1 MFSYEFCEMF
11 KNTNFIKDFQ
21 WLILWLPDTPWS
33 QDVNRTYIRRSIYI
47 LCLRGKYIWVNT
59 FHTSKIELF
68 YHSDELNGLTTSQIK
83 RQTCNMNRESCQ
95 LRIGAHHYKKKEKYQ
110 AWSNKITFKETAKSP
125 KKIYSIN

>member
-95 LRIGAHHYKKKEKYQ
+95 LRIGAHHYKKKRNIKPGQTKLRSKKRQTVRKKYI
-110 AWSNKITFKETAKSP
+110 A
-125 KKIYSIN
+125 

>member
-11 KNTNFIKDFQ
+11 KNTNFIKDFR

-47 LCLRGKYIWVNT
+47 LCLRGKYICVNT

-95 LRIGAHHYKKKEKYQ
+95 LRIGAHHYKKKRNIKPGQTKLRSKKRQKIRKKYI
-110 AWSNKITFKETAKSP
+110 A
-125 KKIYSIN
+125 

>member
-83 RQTCNMNRESCQ
+83 RQTCNTNRESCQ
-95 LRIGAHHYKKKEKYQ
+95 LRIGAHHYKKKRNIKPGQTKLLSKKRQKVRKKYI
-110 AWSNKITFKETAKSP
+110 A
-125 KKIYSIN
+125 

>member
-33 QDVNRTYIRRSIYI
+33 QDVNRMYIRRSIYI

-95 LRIGAHHYKKKEKYQ
+95 LRIGAHHYKKKRNIKPGQTKLRSKKRQKVRKKYI
-110 AWSNKITFKETAKSP
+110 A
-125 KKIYSIN
+125 

>member
-21 WLILWLPDTPWS
+21 WLILWLPETPWS
-33 QDVNRTYIRRSIYI
+33 QDVNRTDIRRSIYI

-95 LRIGAHHYKKKEKYQ
+95 LRIGAHHYKKKRNIKPGQTKLRSKKRQKVRKKYI
-110 AWSNKITFKETAKSP
+110 A
-125 KKIYSIN
+125 

>member
-11 KNTNFIKDFQ
+11 KNTNFIKDFR

-95 LRIGAHHYKKKEKYQ
+95 LRIGANHYKKKRNIKPGQTKLRSKKRQKVRKKYI
-110 AWSNKITFKETAKSP
+110 A
-125 KKIYSIN
+125 

>member
-11 KNTNFIKDFQ
+11 KNTNFIKDFR
-21 WLILWLPDTPWS
+21 WLILWLPDTLWS

-95 LRIGAHHYKKKEKYQ
+95 LRIGANHYKKKRNIKPGQTKLRSKKRQKIRKKYI
-110 AWSNKITFKETAKSP
+110 A
-125 KKIYSIN
+125 

>member
-47 LCLRGKYIWVNT
+47 LCLRGKCIWVNT

-95 LRIGAHHYKKKEKYQ
+95 LRIGANHYKKKRNIKPGQTKLRSKKRQKIRKKYI
-110 AWSNKITFKETAKSP
+110 A
-125 KKIYSIN
+125 

>member
-1 MFSYEFCEMF
+1 MFSYELCEMF

-59 FHTSKIELF
+59 FHISKIELF

-95 LRIGAHHYKKKEKYQ
+95 LRIGAHHYKKKRNIKPGQTKLRSKKRQKVRKKYI
-110 AWSNKITFKETAKSP
+110 A
-125 KKIYSIN
+125 

>member
-59 FHTSKIELF
+59 FHTSKTELF

-95 LRIGAHHYKKKEKYQ
+95 LRIGAHYYKKKRNIKPGQTKLRSKKRQKVRKKYI
-110 AWSNKITFKETAKSP
+110 A
-125 KKIYSIN
+125 

>member
-11 KNTNFIKDFQ
+11 KNTNLIKDFQ

-95 LRIGAHHYKKKEKYQ
+95 LRIGAHHYKKKRNIKPGQTKLRSKKRQKVRKKYI
-110 AWSNKITFKETAKSP
+110 A
-125 KKIYSIN
+125 

>member
-11 KNTNFIKDFQ
+11 KNTNFIKDFR

-95 LRIGAHHYKKKEKYQ
+95 LRIGANHYKKKRNIKPGQTKLRSKKRQKIRKKYI
-110 AWSNKITFKETAKSP
+110 A
-125 KKIYSIN
+125 

>member
-11 KNTNFIKDFQ
+11 KNTNFIKDFR

-33 QDVNRTYIRRSIYI
+33 QDVNRTYIRRSVYI

-95 LRIGAHHYKKKEKYQ
+95 LRIGAHHYKKKRNIKPGQTKLRSKKRQKVRKKYI
-110 AWSNKITFKETAKSP
+110 A
-125 KKIYSIN
+125 

>member
-95 LRIGAHHYKKKEKYQ
+95 LRIGANHYKKKRNIKPGQTKLRSKKRQKVRKKYI
-110 AWSNKITFKETAKSP
+110 A
-125 KKIYSIN
+125 

>member
-95 LRIGAHHYKKKEKYQ
+95 LRIGANHYKKKRNIKPGQTKLRSKKRQKIRKKYI
-110 AWSNKITFKETAKSP
+110 A
-125 KKIYSIN
+125 